1 MTENL
6 AHPQFSKGLSGYK
19 VEEVDS
25 YIDKVLDTIK
35 DLKDQN
41 EVLEEKIGVLAESL
55 QKYRE
60 DEDSLRE
67 ALLGA
72 QKMGDSIV
80 KNANNKAEITM
91 REASVKAAHIVEEAR
106 KKVED
111 EKDEQEAGRILD
123 NLLARQDE
131 ALQLAAAVQT
141 QLAQAETAA
150 QDVRR
155 SEDDVADVRNR
166 MERLREEQRA
176 LNGPAREVLESQTT
190 ALRQLRALSSTL
202 ATEQERLAELEG
214 RLISETPARSIKNL
228 PLLLLGAAL
237 FLAGAGTLLAAWR
250 LGVTSLPLTQ
260 GLEMPVNLWS
270 GYLILFCGV
279 GFLAAGL
286 PHDGPERRRR
296 KNEFAHLQSRRDAC
310 AAHVAELKEQA
321 RADAIANGI
330 RKENPNANIVY
341 IKGDQ
346 FTNELIAAIQ
356 NGKNIEF
363 RSKYREADLFLIDD
377 VQFIAGKESTQEE
390 FFHTFNKLYEEHKQI
405 VMTSDR
411 KPSDMLTLE
420 DRLKTRFEWGLLA
433 DIQPPDYETRM
444 AILKNKAKNLG
455 LNLSDD
461 VCNYIAINVTNNV
474 RQIEGT
480 VKKILAYRDLNNMP
494 LDLPNI
500 SRAIDDMFKSEGNA
514 LPTPSLIISQ
524 VCKFYSIDEVLLRGT
539 QKNKGTAEARQIAMY
554 LIRKLTNLSLPDIG
568 KEFARD
574 HSTVLYAIRK
584 VEVALKN
591 GDTTMQNNIR
601 DITANINSCL

>member
-1 MTENL
+1 MYSSAYVWAKVLSHMEERLGAVTVSAWFDDAEVVELNENNL
-6 AHPQFSKGLSGYK
+6 ILYSPSDFRREIIRRRCTDYIQDALKEVFNSDAKLMVFGDEELDAFRQKGKSVSSMDFNPQFTFDNFVVGPSNRFAHSAAIAVSK
-19 VEEVDS
+19 
-25 YIDKVLDTIK
+25 
-35 DLKDQN
+35 
-41 EVLEEKIGVLAESL
+41 
-55 QKYRE
+55 
-60 DEDSLRE
+60 
-67 ALLGA
+67 
-72 QKMGDSIV
+72 
-80 KNANNKAEITM
+80 
-91 REASVKAAHIVEEAR
+91 
-106 KKVED
+106 
-111 EKDEQEAGRILD
+111 
-123 NLLARQDE
+123 
-131 ALQLAAAVQT
+131 
-141 QLAQAETAA
+141 
-150 QDVRR
+150 
-155 SEDDVADVRNR
+155 
-166 MERLREEQRA
+166 
-176 LNGPAREVLESQTT
+176 
-190 ALRQLRALSSTL
+190 
-202 ATEQERLAELEG
+202 
-214 RLISETPARSIKNL
+214 TPGQVYN
-228 PLLLLGAAL
+228 PL
-237 FLAGAGTLLAAWR
+237 FLYG
-250 LGVTSLPLTQ
+250 P
-260 GLEMPVNLWS
+260 P
-270 GYLILFCGV
+270 GV
-279 GFLAAGL
+279 G
-286 PHDGPERRRR
+286 
-296 KNEFAHLQSRRDAC
+296 KTHL
-310 AAHVAELKEQA
+310 LY
-321 RADAIANGI
+321 AIANGI
-330 RKENPNANIVY
+330 RKENPDANIVY

-524 VCKFYSIDEVLLRGT
+524 VCKFYSIDEVVLRGT

-591 GDTTMQNNIR
+591 GDTSMQNNIR

>member
-1 MTENL
+1 MYSSAYVWAKVLSHMEERLGAVTVSAWFDDAEVVELNENNL
-6 AHPQFSKGLSGYK
+6 ILYSPSDFRREIIRRRCTDYIQDALKEVFNSDAKLMVFGDEELNAYKQKGKSVSSMDFNPQFTFDNFVVGPSNRFAHSAAIAVSK
-19 VEEVDS
+19 
-25 YIDKVLDTIK
+25 
-35 DLKDQN
+35 
-41 EVLEEKIGVLAESL
+41 
-55 QKYRE
+55 
-60 DEDSLRE
+60 
-67 ALLGA
+67 
-72 QKMGDSIV
+72 
-80 KNANNKAEITM
+80 
-91 REASVKAAHIVEEAR
+91 
-106 KKVED
+106 
-111 EKDEQEAGRILD
+111 
-123 NLLARQDE
+123 
-131 ALQLAAAVQT
+131 
-141 QLAQAETAA
+141 
-150 QDVRR
+150 
-155 SEDDVADVRNR
+155 
-166 MERLREEQRA
+166 
-176 LNGPAREVLESQTT
+176 
-190 ALRQLRALSSTL
+190 
-202 ATEQERLAELEG
+202 
-214 RLISETPARSIKNL
+214 TPGQVYN
-228 PLLLLGAAL
+228 PL
-237 FLAGAGTLLAAWR
+237 FLYG
-250 LGVTSLPLTQ
+250 P
-260 GLEMPVNLWS
+260 P
-270 GYLILFCGV
+270 GV
-279 GFLAAGL
+279 G
-286 PHDGPERRRR
+286 
-296 KNEFAHLQSRRDAC
+296 KTHL
-310 AAHVAELKEQA
+310 LY
-321 RADAIANGI
+321 AIANGI

>member
-1 MTENL
+1 MYSSAYVWAKVLSHMEERLGAVTVSAWFDDAEVVELNENNL
-6 AHPQFSKGLSGYK
+6 ILYSPSDFRREIIRRRCTDYIQDALKEVFNSDAKLMVFGDEELDAFKQKGKSVSSMDFNPQFTFDNFVVGPSNRFAHSAAIAVSK
-19 VEEVDS
+19 
-25 YIDKVLDTIK
+25 
-35 DLKDQN
+35 
-41 EVLEEKIGVLAESL
+41 
-55 QKYRE
+55 
-60 DEDSLRE
+60 
-67 ALLGA
+67 
-72 QKMGDSIV
+72 
-80 KNANNKAEITM
+80 
-91 REASVKAAHIVEEAR
+91 
-106 KKVED
+106 
-111 EKDEQEAGRILD
+111 
-123 NLLARQDE
+123 
-131 ALQLAAAVQT
+131 
-141 QLAQAETAA
+141 
-150 QDVRR
+150 
-155 SEDDVADVRNR
+155 
-166 MERLREEQRA
+166 
-176 LNGPAREVLESQTT
+176 
-190 ALRQLRALSSTL
+190 
-202 ATEQERLAELEG
+202 
-214 RLISETPARSIKNL
+214 TPGQVYN
-228 PLLLLGAAL
+228 PL
-237 FLAGAGTLLAAWR
+237 FLYG
-250 LGVTSLPLTQ
+250 P
-260 GLEMPVNLWS
+260 P
-270 GYLILFCGV
+270 GV
-279 GFLAAGL
+279 G
-286 PHDGPERRRR
+286 
-296 KNEFAHLQSRRDAC
+296 KTHL
-310 AAHVAELKEQA
+310 LY
-321 RADAIANGI
+321 AIANGI
-330 RKENPNANIVY
+330 RKENPDANIVY

-390 FFHTFNKLYEEHKQI
+390 FFHTFNKLYEEYKQI